1 MNTLS
6 KQPMSP
12 RKGYNI
18 CVLAGGVGGA
28 KMAEGLAFSR
38 YREQLSI
45 IGNVADDQQFHGLW
59 VSPDIDTLT
68 YSLADLIDRDKGW
81 GLKQESN
88 RTLDSL
94 NRLGADTWMYLGDQ
108 DFATHIY
115 RTEQRHQGVRP
126 SAIASHIAHRL
137 GVQANIILPTD
148 DCIQTR
154 VKTDQGWLDFQ
165 SYFVRHACQPAIS
178 EIVID
183 GIEQARAT
191 PEALQAIAEADLI
204 VFAPSNPIVSIGAIL
219 AVPGIRRALV
229 ESSAYTVAV
238 SPLINGQ
245 TVKGPADKMMVA
257 AGYSCDQVGV
267 ADCYRGLIDALVID
281 EADCDA
287 VAQLSA
293 SGLDVLVTGTLMSSR
308 QHKVDLAEA
317 VVEFFIN
324 QNLTSKSRS
333 GNQLADNS
341 CAAVSDD
348 ALLLTAAG

>member
-1 MNTLS
+1 MKARTE
-6 KQPMSP
+6 QP
-12 RKGYNI
+12 YNI
-18 CVLAGGVGGA
+18 TVLAGGVGGA

-38 YREQLSI
+38 YSEHLNI

-68 YSLADLIDRDKGW
+68 YTLADLIDRDKGW
-81 GLKQESN
+81 GLKDESN
-88 RTLDSL
+88 RTLDGL

-115 RTEQRHQGVRP
+115 RSEQRRKGVRP
-126 SAIASHIAHRL
+126 STIASHIARHL

-165 SYFVRHACQPAIS
+165 SYFVRQACQPVIS
-178 EIVID
+178 EFAID
-183 GIEQARAT
+183 GIEDAT
-191 PEALQAIAEADLI
+191 ATEEALRAISDADLI

-219 AVPGIRRALV
+219 AIPGIREALNH
-229 ESSAYTVAV
+229 SAAYKIAV

-257 AGYSCDQVGV
+257 AGYRCDQNGI

-281 EADCDA
+281 ESDRNAAGELIDNGLA
-287 VAQLSA
+287 VL
-293 SGLDVLVTGTLMSSR
+293 TIPTLMTTR
-308 QHKVDLAEA
+308 QHKIDLAESL
-317 VVEFFIN
+317 VKFFAAS
-324 QNLTSKSRS
+324 LVAECDSVATDDHPLSK
-333 GNQLADNS
+333 
-341 CAAVSDD
+341 
-348 ALLLTAAG
+348 TAAC